1 MDIFAGIL
9 YGFGVS
15 LQHLNLLYCFL
26 GVFVG
31 TLVGVL
37 PGIGPSGAMAILLP
51 LTFGLPPATAIIM
64 LAGIYYGVMYGGSTT
79 SILVNIPG
87 EPSSVVTCLDG
98 YQMAKKGR
106 AGPALGTAAFG
117 SFIGGTFSLI
127 ALTFLAI
134 PLAEAALKFGPPEYV
149 ALICVSMTLLTYL
162 ARGSTVKAVIMIL
175 FGLILSCVGLDL
187 VSGMPRFVFG
197 SPSLLDGIGFVPL
210 TMGLFGISEVLKN
223 LQKPSEKF
231 ILESRIKNLLPNLQ
245 DWRKSI
251 GPITRGSFI
260 GFFLGILPGGG
271 GVLSSFVS
279 YTVEKKLSRNPE
291 AFGQGAIEGVA
302 GPETSNNA
310 GAGGAF
316 VPLLALGI
324 PPNVVMAFLLGA
336 LIIHGVAP
344 GPTLIGQHPQIFWG
358 VIASMYLGNIML
370 LFLNLPLI
378 GLWVKVLKVPYRV
391 LMPLILL
398 FCFIGAYSINNS
410 VSDVIIM
417 IVFGVVGYI
426 LRRFDYEEA
435 PLVMAF
441 ILGPML
447 EAAFRQSLIMSDG
460 KFSIFLTRPISAVA
474 LVISALLFISSGFSY
489 YRKARSGARSHG
501 SRLGQGQ
508 NPGVYSNT
516 QKGGEP
522 ISGA

>member
-1 MDIFAGIL
+1 MDILAGIL
-9 YGFGVS
+9 YGFEVS
-15 LQHLNLLYCFL
+15 LQYLNLLYCFI

-37 PGIGPSGAMAILLP
+37 PGIGPTGAMAILLP

-98 YQMAKKGR
+98 YQMAREGR
-106 AGPALGTAAFG
+106 AGPALGISAFG

-127 ALTFLAI
+127 ALIFLAI

-149 ALICVSMTLLTYL
+149 SLICVSMTLLTYL
-162 ARGSTVKAVIMIL
+162 ARGSMVQAVVMIL
-175 FGLILSCVGLDL
+175 FGLILSTVGLDL

-197 SPSLLDGIGFVPL
+197 APSLLDGIGFVPL
-210 TMGLFGISEVLKN
+210 TMGLFGISEVLSN
-223 LQKPSEKF
+223 IEKPSEKI
-231 ILESRIKNLLPNLQ
+231 ILDTKIKNLLPNLQ
-245 DWRKSI
+245 DWKRSI
-251 GPITRGSFI
+251 GPIYRGSLI

-271 GVLSSFVS
+271 GVVSSFVS
-279 YTVEKKLSRNPE
+279 YTVEKRISKNPE
-291 AFGQGAIEGVA
+291 TFGHGAIEGVA
-302 GPETSNNA
+302 GPETANNA

-336 LIIHGVAP
+336 FIIHGVAP
-344 GPTLIGQHPQIFWG
+344 GPTLISQHPQIFWG

-370 LFLNLPLI
+370 LLLNLPLI
-378 GLWVKVLKVPYRV
+378 GIWVKVLKVPYRI
-391 LMPLILL
+391 LMPLIIL

-410 VSDVIIM
+410 VADIIAM
-417 IVFGVVGYI
+417 IVFGIVGYI
-426 LRRFDYEEA
+426 LRKFDYEEA

-447 EAAFRQSLIMSDG
+447 ESAFRQSLIMSDG
-460 KFSIFLTRPISAVA
+460 EFSIFLKRPISAVA
-474 LVISALLFISSGFSY
+474 LAISALLIISSGISY
-489 YRKARSGARSHG
+489 YRNSKLR
-501 SRLGQGQ
+501 
-508 NPGVYSNT
+508 P
-516 QKGGEP
+516 
-522 ISGA
+522 